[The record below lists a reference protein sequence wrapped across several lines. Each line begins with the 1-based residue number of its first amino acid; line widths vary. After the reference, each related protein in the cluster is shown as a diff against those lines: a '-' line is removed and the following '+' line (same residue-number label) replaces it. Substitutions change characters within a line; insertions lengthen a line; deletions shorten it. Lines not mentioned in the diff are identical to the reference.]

1 LLSLPKIDY
10 LNQAQTISLYQPTL
24 QAIAFRLLKCKAD
37 AEDMVQETFLKW
49 LNAEQEKIQN
59 TKAYL
64 IKAVTNNCLNHLNT
78 LKRKKEQCLDAIH
91 WTEMVERF
99 KESDFSHLDLEAEMT
114 KAFRILQHKLE
125 PLERAVYL
133 LKEVFDFDYEALQ
146 QMLDKK
152 QEYCRQLLCRAKR
165 KLEQA
170 SEKPATIEKAKLTLV
185 ETFKNACDLGNASE
199 FISELKK
206 DIALAI
212 NKKSADLKSLL

>member
-1 LLSLPKIDY
+1 LTA
-10 LNQAQTISLYQPTL
+10 LNQAQTIALYQPTL
-24 QAIAFRLLKCKAD
+24 QAIAFRILKCKAD
-37 AEDMVQETFLKW
+37 AEDIVQETFLKW

-78 LKRKKEQCLDAIH
+78 LKKKKEQCLDAIH

-99 KESDFSHLDLEAEMT
+99 KESDFSYLDIEAEMT
-114 KAFRILQHKLE
+114 KAFRILQQKLE

-152 QEYCRQLLCRAKR
+152 QEYCRQLLCRAKK
-165 KLEQA
+165 KLEQ
-170 SEKPATIEKAKLTLV
+170 STAKEQVERPKQTLI

-199 FISELKK
+199 FITELKK
-206 DIALAI
+206 DIANAI

>member
-1 LLSLPKIDY
+1 
-10 LNQAQTISLYQPTL
+10 LNKEQTIALYQPTL
-24 QAIAFRLLKCKAD
+24 QAVAYRLLKCKAD

-64 IKAVTNNCLNHLNT
+64 IRAVTNNCLNHLNAI
-78 LKRKKEQCLDAIH
+78 KKKSLDAIH

-99 KESDFSHLDLEAEMT
+99 KETDFSHIDFEAEMI

-146 QMLDKK
+146 VMLDKK
-152 QEYCRQLLCRAKR
+152 QEYCRQLLCRAKK
-165 KLEQA
+165 KLEQNT
-170 SEKPATIEKAKLTLV
+170 SISSTERPKTTLI
-185 ETFKNACDLGNASE
+185 ETFKKACDVGNASE
-199 FISELKK
+199 FITELKN